1 MAALFGS
8 TMAMVSVLEAEPSS
22 PVAVK
27 VTSYSPPSAKV
38 WVGLVSVLVLP
49 SPKSHAWEV
58 ALTE

>member
-8 TMAMVSVLEAEPSS
+8 TMAMVSDLEAEPSS

-27 VTSYSPPSAKV
+27 VTSYSPPPAYT

-49 SPKSHAWEV
+49 SPKSQTWDV